1 MDINIFVNDNYR
13 EIKLKTQSRFNFDK
27 VDSNYAENLI
37 RDLEGGYNGIKWNSQ
52 KIKRCMH

>member
-37 RDLEGGYNGIKWNSQ
+37 RDLEGGYNGIK
-52 KIKRCMH
+52 